1 MKRIRIVLIAFII
14 IIFMSGCSTSRGV
27 PTYKE
32 AQRTFKE
39 NQAYVS
45 LVVEYMCNT
54 QYESIYIS
62 ESNGI
67 MLADLN
73 HVKIEDS
80 SVADIVRVLLES
92 QTYEYISKRGNTIYF
107 PMGHNFHECSSGI
120 ALSIDEN
127 RIPDV
132 QYMTE
137 CISLEYPGWYYY
149 VADYNLWRVEHN

>member
-1 MKRIRIVLIAFII
+1 MKKVLVLLLVFTLLL
-14 IIFMSGCSTSRGV
+14 SGCSTSRGV

-54 QYESIYIS
+54 QYENIYIS

-67 MLADLN
+67 MQADLN
-73 HVKIEDS
+73 HVRIEDS

-120 ALSIDEN
+120 AFSINEN
-127 RIPDV
+127 RQPDV
-132 QYMTE
+132 QFMTE
-137 CISLEYPGWYYY
+137 CISLEYQGWYYY